1 MRRIVTVATLAVAW
15 TQVGFA
21 GNIDARALYNNTCAS
36 CHGQKAEKQA
46 LGRSE
51 VIANNGYD
59 DVMKELKKFKSGR
72 GDKIMQAQVA
82 KFSVAELDAIAHY
95 VSTLKDPNTPANA
108 EGNEDEKGE
117 KGDRN

>member
-1 MRRIVTVATLAVAW
+1 
-15 TQVGFA
+15 
-21 GNIDARALYNNTCAS
+21 
-36 CHGQKAEKQA
+36 
-46 LGRSE
+46 
-51 VIANNGYD
+51 
-59 DVMKELKKFKSGR
+59 
-72 GDKIMQAQVA
+72 MQAQVA

>member
-1 MRRIVTVATLAVAW
+1 MKRVVTVAALAVVW
-15 TQVGFA
+15 THVGFA
-21 GNIDARALYNNTCAS
+21 GSIDAKALYNNTCAS

-59 DVMKELKKFKSGR
+59 DVIKDLKEFKSGH

-82 KFSVAELDAIAHY
+82 KFSLAELDAIAHY
-95 VSTLKDPNTPANA
+95 VSTLKDPKTPANA

-117 KGDRN
+117 HN